1 VGAISAYHKSFSRAL
16 FNAVSQDVLVSLSI
30 DVWLDACPPF
40 LTPQT
45 PVGEAA
51 QVLMGQASRCA
62 LVSTLEGGIAIYSD
76 QDVTAA
82 VGDGVDLRT
91 TPIGTAPLT
100 PALTLPRSASLATAL
115 TLLARTS
122 APGLLV
128 LDDQGQPCGFLSR
141 ARLAQAQV
149 SLAAAVSGTMSP
161 APRQAGGA
169 SPSADEGLTMITHI
183 HYQLLSLRHQNQLR
197 VYQRCLKLMGLT
209 SRASRAALF
218 TLHHHE
224 GSDTWASLRTAWEQ
238 PGLPA
243 LLGESRLQNI
253 PPDTLQRWHGL
264 LAKGSVIHGMWA
276 DFPPSEQAFLATLEA
291 ESALILPLRYRSR
304 YFGFLCFTRCPQL
317 GPWPTKTIKLLRTAA
332 ISMSLSFE
340 QGYTRQRLKETETT
354 FASLFHHIPD
364 PIAITTFPEGR
375 YLLVNRGY
383 TQCLGWD
390 EANLVGQS
398 PRALGVIHNRRQFVQ
413 LRRQLLQTG
422 WVSNAEIDT
431 RTADGQIKTLLVSSE
446 LTEFQGQTC
455 LLSIGKD
462 ITERQQNQAAINA
475 AEARFRA
482 IFEQVSV
489 GICQADS
496 DGLLVD
502 VNPGMCKMLGY
513 SRAELMQKTFQQ
525 ITYPADLDLDLTQYQ
540 QLMAGQIPA
549 MAIEKRYLHREGYPI
564 WVTLTVC
571 LVRDEQG
578 VPLFSLG
585 VSQNIEDRKAA
596 ELALRRSEER
606 FALAIENSKVG
617 VWDWHPETNELYVSP
632 NLQSLLGCPAGNLT
646 MDHWLSQ
653 VHLEDVAGLKDTLMQ
668 HQTQPH
674 PFEQTYRMV
683 NHGGGVR
690 WILSRGQRIGEADHG
705 PLRLAG
711 THTDITDLKQAE
723 VDIQASHQHITD
735 ILESITD
742 AFFALDRHC
751 QFTYL
756 NQRAEQL
763 LQRPAADLLG
773 QNAWYEFSE
782 LLGTEFSKQFLQ
794 AMAHRQSVAF
804 EEYSVITQSWYDVHV
819 YPTQEDGLA
828 VYFQDITERR
838 LAYQKIE
845 HQIRR
850 EQALNRVIQAIRRS
864 LDLETIF
871 ATAAREVARLLQVDY
886 VNIQRYQDSSLVWQ
900 VVAEYRTQPNQVSL
914 LNQVGT
920 AGETP
925 MTQRLR
931 RAAVVTLSAA
941 EPSPPLLQALPGA
954 WLLVPLAVSEA
965 QPWGCLGIHRPTQ
978 ASATVWQTSEI
989 ELVSTVADQLAI
1001 AIQQAQTLE
1010 QARHDLEERQR
1021 AEARLKEAQRI
1032 AHTGNWELRLPSR
1045 TLLWSEEMFRIYG
1058 LAPHPHPL
1066 SLEDQL
1072 DALDEGDRYQW
1083 QYHLAMACLDGQ
1095 TLNLEGTI
1103 RRPDGGRRVVQL
1115 LGRPQRNEAGDIVGL
1130 VGTLTDIT
1138 ERKQIEER
1146 LAYEAL
1152 HDPLTGIPNRA
1163 CFMEQLNAA
1172 VQQAKTGSD
1181 QAFAVL
1187 FIDLDRFKVINDSL
1201 GHLVGDQLL
1210 IECAHR
1216 LGTVV
1221 RGQDL
1226 VARLGGD
1233 EFAILIN
1240 DITTLDEAVQ
1250 VAERIHDVLR
1260 IPVLLEDREIFI
1272 SASVGVSSNL
1282 TGSVEAVDFLRDADT
1297 AMYRAKH
1304 NGRGRSALFD
1314 PQMYE
1319 QVNTQLTLEN
1329 DLQRALERGELRL
1342 AYQPIVNLQTS
1353 QVVGFEALLRWY
1365 HPQWGVISPSTFI
1378 PLAEETGL
1386 ILSLGEWIQTT
1397 ACQQLQQWRQ
1407 HLPQATE
1414 LMISVNLSVK
1424 QFANPNLIA
1433 SIDAALTT
1441 AHLDPHYLRLEIT
1454 ESALIENP
1462 ETAESL
1468 LSALRE
1474 RGIQTCIDDFGT
1486 GYSSLSMVHRFPVQ
1500 ILKIDRSFTTRLE
1513 GDPRGVAMVQSIL
1526 ALAQSL
1532 GMNAIAE
1539 GVETVAQWQQLQQLG
1554 CPYAQGYYIAKP
1566 LLADEVESFLQRW
1579 PLALPAAPR
1588 PSIGVAPGE

>member
-1 VGAISAYHKSFSRAL
+1 M
-16 FNAVSQDVLVSLSI
+16 SQDVLDSLSI
-30 DVWLDACPPF
+30 DPWLAPCPPF
-40 LTPQT
+40 LSPQT
-45 PVGEAA
+45 SIAEAA
-51 QVLMGQASRCA
+51 QVLTGQSCRCV
-62 LVSTLEGGIAIYSD
+62 LVDHPKVGLSVYDD
-76 QDVTAA
+76 QQVVAA
-82 VGDGVDLRT
+82 VGSGVDPAT
-91 TPIGTAPLT
+91 TPIGTAQLT
-100 PALTLPRSASLATAL
+100 PALTLQRSDSLAMA
-115 TLLARTS
+115 LARLADTS

-141 ARLAQAQV
+141 NGLAQAQSFPKAATMPGKSPPAAGTRG
-149 SLAAAVSGTMSP
+149 SL
-161 APRQAGGA
+161 

-183 HYQLLSLRHQNQLR
+183 HYQLLSLHRHNRLR
-197 VYQRCLKLMGLT
+197 VYQRCLKLMGMT
-209 SRASRAALF
+209 SGASRAALF
-218 TLHHHE
+218 KLHHHE
-224 GSDTWASLRTAWEQ
+224 GSEAWASLLTAWEQ

-243 LLGESRLQNI
+243 LLGETRFQNI
-253 PPDTLQRWHGL
+253 PPDLLQRWHDILSQGIIIQ
-264 LAKGSVIHGMWA
+264 GVRA
-276 DFPPSEQAFLATLEA
+276 DFTRAEQAFLATLEA
-291 ESALILPLRYRSR
+291 ESVLILPLRYRSR
-304 YFGFLCFTRCPQL
+304 YFGFLCFTRCPHL
-317 GPWPTKTIKLLRTAA
+317 GPWPAKTIKLLRTAA
-332 ISMSLSFE
+332 ISISLSFE
-340 QGYTRQRLKETETT
+340 QSHTQKRLKETETA
-354 FASLFHHIPD
+354 FASLFHHSHD

-383 TQCLGWD
+383 TQGLGWA
-390 EANLVGQS
+390 EAALVGRS
-398 PRALGVIHNRRQFVQ
+398 PRDVGLIHDQRQFAQ

-422 WVSNAEIDT
+422 WVNNAEIDT
-431 RTADGQIKTLLVSSE
+431 RTADGQLKTLLVSSE

-462 ITERQQNQAAINA
+462 ITERKQTQAVINA

-489 GICQADS
+489 GICQADLT
-496 DGLLVD
+496 GRLVD
-502 VNPGMCKMLGY
+502 ANPGMCKMLGY
-513 SRAELMQKTFQQ
+513 RREDLLQKTFQQ
-525 ITYPADLDLDLTQYQ
+525 ITYPADLGLDVTEYQ
-540 QLMAGQIPA
+540 QLVAGQIPS
-549 MAIEKRYLHREGYPI
+549 MTIEKRYQHREGYPI

-606 FALAIENSKVG
+606 FALAIQNSKVG
-617 VWDWHPETNELYVSP
+617 VWDWHPETDELYVSP
-632 NLQSLLGCPAGNLT
+632 NLQVLLGCATGTLT
-646 MDHWLSQ
+646 MGHWLSH
-653 VHLEDVAGLKDTLMQ
+653 VHPEDVAGLKAILTQ
-668 HQTQPH
+668 HQSRPD

-683 NHGGGVR
+683 NHRGGER
-690 WILSRGQRIGEADHG
+690 WILSRGQRIGEADPG

-723 VDIQASHQHITD
+723 ADVHAYHQHITD

-763 LQRPAADLLG
+763 LQRSAAALLG
-773 QNAWYEFSE
+773 QNFWYEFPE

-794 AMAHRQSVAF
+794 AMAQRQSMAF
-804 EEYSVITQSWYDVHV
+804 EEYSAVTQSWYDVHV

-838 LAYQKIE
+838 LAYQKVE

-864 LDLETIF
+864 LDLNTIF

-886 VNIQRYQDSSLVWQ
+886 VNIQRYQESSLVWQ
-900 VVAEYRTQPNQVSL
+900 VVAEHCTQPHQVSL
-914 LNQVGT
+914 LNQIGT
-920 AGETP
+920 TGNTKI
-925 MTQRLR
+925 TQRLKR
-931 RAAVVTLSAA
+931 GTIVILAASD
-941 EPSPPLLQALPGA
+941 PSPPLLQSLPGA
-954 WLLVPLAVSEA
+954 WLLVPVAVSET
-965 QPWGCLGIHRPTQ
+965 QPWGCLGIHRPTP
-978 ASATVWQTSEI
+978 ASATVWQPSEI
-989 ELVSTVADQLAI
+989 ELVTTVADQLAI

-1058 LAPHPHPL
+1058 LEPHARPL
-1066 SLEDQL
+1066 ALADQL
-1072 DALDEGDRYQW
+1072 DALEEEDHPQW

-1095 TLNLEGTI
+1095 ALNLEGTI
-1103 RRPDGGRRVVQL
+1103 RRPDGIRRVVQL

-1146 LAYEAL
+1146 LVYEAL

-1163 CFMEQLNAA
+1163 CFMEQLNTA
-1172 VQQAKTGSD
+1172 VQQAKTSPD

-1221 RGQDL
+1221 RGRDL

-1240 DITTLDEAVQ
+1240 DITTLDEAVR

-1260 IPVLLEDREIFI
+1260 VPVLLEGREIFI

-1353 QVVGFEALLRWY
+1353 QVVGFEALLRWC
-1365 HPQWGVISPSTFI
+1365 HPRWGVISPSTFI

-1386 ILSLGEWIQTT
+1386 ILPLGEWTQTT

-1407 HLPQATE
+1407 RLPQATE
-1414 LMISVNLSVK
+1414 LMIGVNLSVK

-1433 SIDAALTT
+1433 SIDAALAT
-1441 AHLDPHYLRLEIT
+1441 AQLDPRHLRLEIT

-1468 LSALRE
+1468 LAALQE

-1513 GDPRGVAMVQSIL
+1513 EDPRGVAMVQSIL

-1532 GMNAIAE
+1532 GMTAIAE
-1539 GVETVAQWQQLQQLG
+1539 GVETMAQWQQLQQLG

-1566 LLADEVESFLQRW
+1566 LMADEVEGFLQRW
-1579 PLALPAAPR
+1579 PL
-1588 PSIGVAPGE
+1588 VAPPAPSMGAVSGE